1 MASISIPIGGQMA
14 TIEVPDFAMETTQ
27 QDVLEQARKTSDA
40 LQSIA
45 GAMGISIQTD
55 NQIIKSNNTIANE
68 IKSSNLKNGNVQQIF
83 DKGIDLSS
91 SAMDSLANLTGKEKL
106 SETTSGMLGGMGLG
120 ALGAGLGTVFGIM
133 EEYGASLSAL
143 RRTGGGLG
151 VDLIELRQDAAD
163 VGIGMETL
171 AKITVENGN
180 TIRSMGNSMNTG
192 TSEFLR
198 LSKELRGATKDMG
211 FFGLGANEMG
221 ALLVDEMELRRQAG
235 IIYNNEDNARKNL
248 VDGMKDNLKLNE
260 VLAGLNGQD
269 IQERIKAR
277 NEFRRN
283 AVVAA
288 ASRNMSEEQLKAQ
301 AAAIEGLS
309 SLGPSASP
317 VIQKAMENLIAGLPM
332 DKANTAFTQLAAAA
346 SENGIDLRSALM
358 NVQGDIISGM
368 DPQAMAA
375 NLQALTNSFKNA
387 EVSAGFITR
396 AGAGQEGALL
406 FLTTQQESYATV
418 TADLVTTTQS
428 VEEAMKK
435 FSTFVGDGMA
445 ASGFANQMTVAGE
458 QTRALLIKTMTDT
471 LGLAPDGNYAKFMDR
486 LADFPTSDGF
496 KNLLD
501 FVVGTQ
507 TFSSGTMG
515 ALRLLSISEEQP
527 AGAPR
532 VQQDASVLALIA
544 GIGAAAGNEF
554 AGASKRVLDN
564 VNAVAEF
571 AQLSLATGQ
580 NFDITS
586 AMSQEFMSLG
596 STISESFANLN
607 TFLTDTTLSVFLTNP
622 PTTTPTTPPTT
633 TPTVL
638 PPVLPPTAPSTN

>member
-45 GAMGISIQTD
+45 GSMGISIQTD

-68 IKSSNLKNGNVQQIF
+68 IKSSNLKNGKVQQIF

-120 ALGAGLGTVFGIM
+120 ALGAGLGSVFGIM

-471 LGLAPDGNYAKFMDR
+471 LGIAPDGNYAKFMDR

-496 KNLLD
+496 KNLMD

-515 ALRLLSISEEQP
+515 ALRLLGISEEQD
-527 AGAPR
+527 GASGI
-532 VQQDASVLALIA
+532 QQDASVVALIA
-544 GIGAAAGNEF
+544 GIGAAAGNEI
-554 AGASKRVLDN
+554 AGATKRVLDN
-564 VNAVAEF
+564 VNAVAEL
-571 AQLSLATGQ
+571 AQLGLATGQ
-580 NFDITS
+580 NFDTSSITN
-586 AMSQEFMSLG
+586 EFMDLG
-596 STISESFANLN
+596 NTISERAEQLLE
-607 TFLTDTTLSVFLTNP
+607 FLKNNTLSVFMTNP
-622 PTTTPTTPPTT
+622 PEPAPPPTGD
-633 TPTVL
+633 PNR
-638 PPVLPPTAPSTN
+638 PPTAPSTN

>member
-1 MASISIPIGGQMA
+1 MATISIPIGGQMA

-45 GAMGISIQTD
+45 GSMGISIQTD
-55 NQIIKSNNTIANE
+55 NEIIKSNNTIANE
-68 IKSSNLKNGNVQQIF
+68 IKSSNLKNGKVQQIF

-309 SLGPSASP
+309 AMGPSASP

-332 DKANTAFTQLAAAA
+332 DKANAAFTQLAAAA

-358 NVQGDIISGM
+358 NAHGDIISGM

-375 NLQALTNSFKNA
+375 AMQALTNSFKNA

-501 FVVGTQ
+501 FVVSTQ

-515 ALRLLSISEEQP
+515 ALRLLGISEEQP
-527 AGAPR
+527 GASGI
-532 VQQDASVLALIA
+532 QQDASVVALIA
-544 GIGAAAGNEF
+544 GIGAAAGSEI
-554 AGASKRVLDN
+554 AGATKRVLDN
-564 VNAVAEF
+564 VNAVAEL
-571 AQLSLATGQ
+571 AQLGLATGQ
-580 NFDITS
+580 NFDTSSIT
-586 AMSQEFMSLG
+586 QEFMSLG
-596 STISESFANLN
+596 GKIEDSFEKLN
-607 TFLTDTTLSVFLTNP
+607 KFLKENTLSVFMTNP
-622 PTTTPTTPPTT
+622 PDPQTAPP
-633 TPTVL
+633 PHGR
-638 PPVLPPTAPSTN
+638 PSTN

>member
-45 GAMGISIQTD
+45 GSMGISIQTD